1 MKNKFIY
8 SEATI
13 SDFEN
18 AIDQFGWV
26 IYENAVDERMI
37 NNIINDL
44 EPAYQ
49 LRRDIQ
55 IKNGI
60 ETNMEGTLH
69 HLLEKGNFSMPFLG
83 QMYCD
88 KEMRHFLKG
97 NYIINGISGVLNF
110 KNFKAYVHNVHRD
123 IRSFTGDF
131 KMAIQMIVLLDDY
144 TLDNGA
150 TYFLSGSHRQED
162 KPEDDFFYEHA
173 DRAIAKKGS
182 IVLFDSNIWHA
193 AGNNN
198 TDGPRR
204 ALTLTFTRPFFKP
217 QFDFPRFLGYE
228 FGESLNNH
236 LRQVIGYNARI
247 SANLQEFYQPPH
259 LRMYQPGQG

>member
-13 SDFEN
+13 ADFEN
-18 AIDQFGWV
+18 AMDQFGWV
-26 IYENAVDERMI
+26 IYEDAVDEKMLDK
-37 NNIINDL
+37 IINDL
-44 EPAYQ
+44 EPAYL
-49 LRRDIQ
+49 LRREIQ
-55 IKNGI
+55 IQNGI

-69 HLLEKGNFSMPFLG
+69 HLLERDNFSMPFLE
-83 QMYCD
+83 QQYCD
-88 KEMRHFLKG
+88 KEMRHFLNG

-110 KNFKAYVHNVHRD
+110 KNFKAYVHNIHRD

-131 KMAIQMIVLLDDY
+131 KIAIQMIVLLDDY
-144 TLDNGA
+144 TVDNGA
-150 TYFLSGSHRQED
+150 TYFLSGSHKHANPPDE
-162 KPEDDFFYEHA
+162 EFFYEQA
-173 DRAIAKKGS
+173 ERAVGKRGS
-182 IVLFDSNIWHA
+182 IILFDSNIWHA

-198 TDGPRR
+198 TDSPRR
-204 ALTLTFTRPFFKP
+204 GLTLTFTRPFFKP

-228 FGESLNNH
+228 FGEGLSPH

>member
-8 SEATI
+8 SEATL

-18 AIDQFGWV
+18 AIDEYGWV
-26 IYENAVDERMI
+26 IYEDAANEKMI
-37 NNIINDL
+37 NTIINDL
-44 EPAYQ
+44 EPAY
-49 LRRDIQ
+49 LMRREIQ
-55 IKNGI
+55 VQNGI

-69 HLLEKGNFSMPFLG
+69 HLLEKDNFSLPFLS
-83 QMYCD
+83 QKYCD
-88 KEMRHFLKG
+88 REMRHFLDG
-97 NYIINGISGVLNF
+97 NYIVNGISGVLNF

-131 KMAIQMIVLLDDY
+131 KIAIQMIVLLDDY
-144 TLDNGA
+144 TLENGA
-150 TYFLSGSHRQED
+150 TYFLSGSHKKD
-162 KPEDDFFYEHA
+162 VKPYDVFFYEQA
-173 DRAIAKKGS
+173 DRAVAKKGS
-182 IVLFDSNIWHA
+182 IILFDSNIWHA
-193 AGNNN
+193 VGTNN

-228 FGESLNNH
+228 YGESLNDH